1 MTKNNTSLVKTLRL
15 AGLFIVLCLVTL
27 ACKKEF
33 DSPPIRT
40 LPVGQV
46 MTVAQLRGL
55 FTGLPKRFAGDSS
68 VYAVVTADE
77 DNGNLYKNI
86 YIQDHTGA
94 IVMRLLNSGGLYQ
107 GDSIRIYLP
116 GTVLSSYSGMLQ
128 LDSVDVDNNVVKQAT
143 QVYKAPQLVTLPLG
157 PELQGRLVRLENVQF
172 VASDTS
178 ATYADAINQATVNRT
193 LENCNGA
200 QAIVRSSGFSNF
212 ASLSVPNGK
221 GSFVGVVGQ
230 FQSDMQLFI
239 RDLSEVQLTGPRCG
253 QSACT
258 PVPALTEQF
267 NDAMNNVDVDIEC
280 WLNVFTQGSRKWKG
294 IVAGG
299 ESYAEAKPPSF
310 SGVNEAWLVSAPI
323 TYTAG
328 MNLSFSSALGGT
340 WLHDGL
346 SVKITTTT
354 NLNSGTD
361 VLNATWTT
369 VTGATLAGSGSTVGT
384 WVPSG
389 SISLSPYLSPGQAFV
404 IGFDY
409 VGAQGTTSATPYRID
424 NVMIQ

>member
-1 MTKNNTSLVKTLRL
+1 MTKNNPLNGTLRL
-15 AGLFIVLCLVTL
+15 VGLFIVLCFVTL

-55 FTGLPKRFAGDSS
+55 FTGLPKRFSGDSS

-77 DNGNLYKNI
+77 ENGNLYKNI
-86 YIQDHTGA
+86 YIQDHTAA
-94 IVMRLLNSGGLYQ
+94 IVMRLVNSGGLYE

-157 PELQGRLVRLENVQF
+157 PELQGRLVRLDNVQF

-178 ATYADAINQATVNRT
+178 ASYADAVNQVTVNRT
-193 LENCNGA
+193 LESCTGA

-212 ASLSVPNGK
+212 ASRNIPNGK
-221 GSFVGVVGQ
+221 GSFIGVVGQ

-239 RDLSEVQLTGPRCG
+239 RDLTEVQLTGPRCG

-258 PVPALTEQF
+258 PVPTLSEQF
-267 NDAMNNVDVDIEC
+267 IDAVNNADVDIEC

-299 ESYAEAKPPSF
+299 ESYAEARPPSF
-310 SGVNEAWLVSAPI
+310 GGVNEAWLITPPI

-328 MNLSFSSALGGT
+328 MNLSFASALGGT
-340 WLHDGL
+340 WQHDGL
-346 SVKITTTT
+346 TVKISTTT

-361 VLNATWTT
+361 VTNASWTT
-369 VTGATLAGSGSTVGT
+369 ITGASLAGSGSSVGT

-389 SISLSPYLSPGQAFV
+389 TISLSPYLSPGQSFV

-409 VGAQGTTSATPYRID
+409 VGAPGTTSATPYRID
-424 NVMIQ
+424 NVTIQ